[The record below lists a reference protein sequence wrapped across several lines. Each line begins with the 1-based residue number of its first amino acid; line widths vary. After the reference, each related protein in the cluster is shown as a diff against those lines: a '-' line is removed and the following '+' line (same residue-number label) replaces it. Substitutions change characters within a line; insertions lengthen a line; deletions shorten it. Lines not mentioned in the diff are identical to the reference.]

1 MLRRNTSGTSQRIAS
16 PGKIGNTHLRELLD
30 YESYTTEVAQEHHHR
45 AANPFV
51 VDQHTLPHRLAH
63 LTLLLLN
70 IASHLLAV
78 KMAFSGALTLT
89 DLNDYLGP
97 SQACIKPVSGD
108 TAKPNS
114 EAANVIS
121 EAGGASTAISIDADG
136 SYYESR
142 SSVHND
148 GGVSSTAAS
157 GSTSDNQPR
166 ARTKLE
172 TAQISLDDCLA
183 CSGCVTSAEAV
194 LVGLQSTE
202 SLMKTLEEVRELPIA
217 GRPLLVASI
226 APQVLASFSAL
237 YSHRASSSGASA
249 THLSLPTMLARIAH
263 FFKSQLGFDAVCD
276 TTFARHLSLRA
287 HVREFK
293 DRKDRQSRAP
303 DNANGN
309 ATPCLPMLASACP
322 GWVCYAEKTHGELL
336 PLLSRTRSPQQIS
349 GILAKQI
356 IPAAA
361 TPASSTASNRSGK
374 TRQVYHLSVM
384 PCYDKKLEASRPDF
398 AHAGADG
405 QSVKDVDCVITAGEL
420 DNLMKEQGFDITAS
434 ISPSNAGLALLQEA
448 ESTAERP
455 NLPPSPPESEAGAD
469 LDMAA
474 TSVATQDTS
483 DPATRPSMPS
493 LLPHV
498 GSSSGSYLFAILAA
512 VWTDHL
518 STLSPDS
525 AQPALDVRTIRNADY
540 TEYVLRDEAG
550 SVLFRGATTY
560 GFRNLQN
567 LVRKL
572 QKQTGLKSKGASAGI
587 VDPLSRIGG
596 ARSAK
601 GTNRGRGR
609 GMVKRGPAARGTAQA
624 GAVAASPLSVAAED
638 DGSYDYIEVMACPG
652 GCVNGGGQLRPPTSS
667 ASANEEQSDAQAT
680 SIVARTLQAQND
692 AAEMQVDGVDL
703 PKAKMTG
710 YDTPDTD
717 IFSLAS
723 ERKDDGLVDLGDET
737 ASMEQPVKGWQG
749 TSREWVRVVENAYWR
764 KDDVESPDDGLSFGS
779 AHAVQAF
786 VKDRQQLGD
795 PRLLSHAVSKALRDH
810 VAPLAE
816 STKQNI
822 ESLTRDYED
831 RIRSL
836 NDGAGED
843 NFFTQY
849 RAVQDEA
856 VSGLAVQW

>member
-1 MLRRNTSGTSQRIAS
+1 MT
-16 PGKIGNTHLRELLD
+16 
-30 YESYTTEVAQEHHHR
+30 
-45 AANPFV
+45 
-51 VDQHTLPHRLAH
+51 
-63 LTLLLLN
+63 
-70 IASHLLAV
+70 
-78 KMAFSGALTLT
+78 FSGALTLT

-108 TAKPNS
+108 TAKPDS
-114 EAANVIS
+114 EAANVTS
-121 EAGGASTAISIDADG
+121 QAGGASTAISIDADG

-142 SSVHND
+142 HSVHSD
-148 GGVSSTAAS
+148 GGFSSTAAS
-157 GSTSDNQPR
+157 GSTSDDQPR

-202 SLMKTLEEVRELPIA
+202 SLMKTLREVRELPTA
-217 GRPLLVASI
+217 DRPLLVASI

-237 YSHRASSSGASA
+237 YSHRASSMRASA
-249 THLSLPTMLARIAH
+249 THLSLPTMLARIAY
-263 FFKSQLGFDAVCD
+263 FFKSQLGFDEVYD

-293 DRKDRQSRAP
+293 DRKDSQSRAP
-303 DNANGN
+303 NSANGN

-356 IPAAA
+356 LPAAA
-361 TPASSTASNRSGK
+361 TLASSTARNPSGK

-398 AHAGADG
+398 ANAGADG

-420 DNLMKEQGFDITAS
+420 DNLMKEQEFDITAS
-434 ISPSNAGLALLQEA
+434 VSASNADLALLQEA

-455 NLPPSPPESEAGAD
+455 KLPPSPPESESGAD
-469 LDMAA
+469 LDIAA

-483 DPATRPSMPS
+483 DPATRPSIPS
-493 LLPHV
+493 LLPQV

-540 TEYVLRDEAG
+540 TEYVLRDAAG

-596 ARSAK
+596 A
-601 GTNRGRGR
+601 
-609 GMVKRGPAARGTAQA
+609 
-624 GAVAASPLSVAAED
+624 VAASPLSVAAED
-638 DGSYDYIEVMACPG
+638 DGSYDYVEVMACPG

-667 ASANEEQSDAQAT
+667 APANQEQSDAQAT

-692 AAEMQVDGVDL
+692 AAEMQVDGVEL

-717 IFSLAS
+717 MLSLAS
-723 ERKDDGLVDLGDET
+723 ERKDDGLDLGDER
-737 ASMEQPVKGWQG
+737 ASIEEPIKGWQG

-764 KDDVESPDDGLSFGS
+764 KEDVESPDDDLSFGS

-822 ESLTRDYED
+822 ESLTRDYEG

-836 NDGAGED
+836 NDGAGEQ